1 MFVTSENKCGTETG
15 RFEKIG
21 NNDLFADNNEVRFRK
36 LYRDLRFAGGIC
48 LPCSGGTGRR
58 EERRS
63 REENATG

>member
-1 MFVTSENKCGTETG
+1 MFVTSENKCGTGTG

-48 LPCSGGTGRR
+48 LPLLGRY
-58 EERRS
+58 RS
-63 REENATG
+63 P